1 MRPTD
6 SSFLPPERSIG
17 KVRTTSLICGGNLTL
32 VCRYIILL
40 SLLTCEY
47 CSETAEEADS
57 HEPLEFDDERYPKLP
72 ENVLELRHRPRK
84 AILRQYMAAV
94 RRMYHIKHTMI
105 ANPDRNF
112 TGFYKLNG
120 RIPWLDIA
128 DNPSHHLSKRSRPDC
143 DYKLEEPTYMKLDAV
158 DAWLQHWLKLQK
170 KKKRPLELKDPSHKS
185 SGALPTTTAVSR
197 RKVKGSK
204 DRYVESDDSN
214 DEENFDE
221 AGEGGSNEDP
231 SNTTNPGGQH
241 SDGNTQAT
249 VLPPS
254 PSSAS
259 SIRKSRLTFLQS
271 LSDDKK
277 YRKLISLLGAAK
289 VSN

>member
-17 KVRTTSLICGGNLTL
+17 RVRTTSLICGGNLTL
-32 VCRYIILL
+32 VRQYIIVL
-40 SLLTCEY
+40 SLLTRHNF
-47 CSETAEEADS
+47 SETAEEADS
-57 HEPLEFDDERYPKLP
+57 HEALEIDDEGYPRLP

-84 AILRQYMAAV
+84 AVLRQYVAAV
-94 RRMYHIKHTMI
+94 RRMYHTQHTMI
-105 ANPDRNF
+105 GNADRHL

-128 DNPSHHLSKRSRPDC
+128 KNPSHYLSKKSQPYC
-143 DYKLEEPTYMKLDAV
+143 DYKLEEPSHMKSDGV

-170 KKKRPLELKDPSHKS
+170 KKKRPLELKDPSNKS
-185 SGALPTTTAVSR
+185 SEPLPTTSAGHK
-197 RKVKGSK
+197 RKAKRPK
-204 DRYVESDDSN
+204 DQYIETDDSN
-214 DEENFDE
+214 DEESSNE
-221 AGEGGSNEDP
+221 AGDGGSNEDR
-231 SNTTNPGGQH
+231 SNTTNPDGQH
-241 SDGNTQAT
+241 PNGDTQPT

-259 SIRKSRLTFLQS
+259 LTRDSRRTFLQS

-277 YRKLISLLGAAK
+277 YQRMIGLLGAAE

>member
-1 MRPTD
+1 VDIFIDIDT
-6 SSFLPPERSIG
+6 
-17 KVRTTSLICGGNLTL
+17 VRVS
-32 VCRYIILL
+32 
-40 SLLTCEY
+40 
-47 CSETAEEADS
+47 
-57 HEPLEFDDERYPKLP
+57 
-72 ENVLELRHRPRK
+72 
-84 AILRQYMAAV
+84 AAV
-94 RRMYHIKHTMI
+94 RHMYHTKHTMI
-105 ANPDRNF
+105 VNPDRNF
-112 TGFYKLNG
+112 TEFYKLNG
-120 RIPWLDIA
+120 HIPWLDIA
-128 DNPSHHLSKRSRPDC
+128 DNLSHHLSKRSRPDC
-143 DYKLEEPTYMKLDAV
+143 DYKLEEPTYMKSDAV

-259 SIRKSRLTFLQS
+259 ST
-271 LSDDKK
+271 
-277 YRKLISLLGAAK
+277 
-289 VSN
+289 